1 MKRIAEKYGV
11 PSQYQHLIIG
21 SAKQVIADFT
31 SKHGIDVVVMSAI
44 HHPGIER
51 IIGSTTEQALYKVK
65 TSILAVQA

>member
-1 MKRIAEKYGV
+1 
-11 PSQYQHLIIG
+11 LIIG

-31 SKHGIDVVVMSAI
+31 SKHGIDVVVMGAI